1 MTIDEGV
8 EATQSIGLFE
18 AAIGSDR
25 RVEALVAEEKTYG
38 LVFARMRGQKQLGRE
53 VAERVGVENN
63 SRLSCDPAFDL
74 GAEVCGGLGAAG
86 SRRREQV
93 AVGILRE
100 DRPASGEVEIQKLAK
115 RAWNFERQRRPVL
128 HLFRRNDNVAHASR
142 PGPTQVAA
150 DMEGREVLH
159 PHRRDQENPNRQ
171 RQLDPDRSGM
181 TYRPCSTAL
190 NARLSRAG

>member
-1 MTIDEGV
+1 M
-8 EATQSIGLFE
+8 SW
-18 AAIGSDR
+18 R
-25 RVEALVAEEKTYG
+25 R
-38 LVFARMRGQKQLGRE
+38 R
-53 VAERVGVENN
+53 
-63 SRLSCDPAFDL
+63 
-74 GAEVCGGLGAAG
+74 

-115 RAWNFERQRRPVL
+115 RTWNFERKRRAVL
-128 HLFRRNDNVAHASR
+128 HLFRRNDDVAHASR

-150 DMEGREVLH
+150 EIKRREVLH

-171 RQLDPDRSGM
+171 RRLDPDRSGVSL
-181 TYRPCSTAL
+181 PALSEAL